1 MGNKS
6 LYNIDSIGMT
16 TVMATMGSSAS
27 NVFYCRAPCV
37 INDAPVVTP
46 APEVTETYPP
56 ITYPPETPATEPP
69 TLVASDAAQH
79 QQVATQYPLTTTC
92 VMYMAVPASS
102 CVCLPQ
108 YDQCAQNIC
117 CLKAKFRS
125 HKAVATHQTKEP
137 STVDMLMNILKK
149 IKTKLND

>member
-1 MGNKS
+1 S
-6 LYNIDSIGMT
+6 HP
-16 TVMATMGSSAS
+16 A
-27 NVFYCRAPCV
+27 V

-79 QQVATQYPLTTTC
+79 QLGLQALLTVATQYPLTTTC

-125 HKAVATHQTKEP
+125 HKVSCPISLFHHKSHCSHGFLPSRRVATSSEP
-137 STVDMLMNILKK
+137 TEIQATVDMLMNILKK